1 MGFLSV
7 ADIVIMGIGC
17 VLLVGWLAIFV
28 SSKKYNSL
36 FEAIEEKEYPLKELY
51 SMGYAVMEMI
61 HYPYK
66 SKFDRK
72 LRSTLS
78 ILYEE
83 KFVEFYLRVTY
94 AQSISLAMLVLM
106 FSFILYGLSREI
118 AIFAICILMAGL
130 CVYYFLTLAE
140 KKIAQRSE
148 ELLSDFSEV
157 VSKLALL
164 TNAGMIMR
172 DAWNEVAFTRD
183 STIYNEMQKAYV
195 DMNNGVSEVEAI
207 RRFGLRCII
216 PEIKKFSSTIIQGL
230 EKGNSELAVMLQS
243 QSNEVW
249 GMKQQMVRRQG
260 AKANTKLML
269 PMFIMF
275 IGILIMIV
283 IPIFAN
289 LGV

>member
-1 MGFLSV
+1 MNFLTMT
-7 ADIVIMGIGC
+7 DIVIMGIGC
-17 VLLVGWLAIFV
+17 VVLGLWLIIIMV
-28 SSKKYNSL
+28 SNQYNEL
-36 FEAIEEKEYPLKELY
+36 FAGMDEHEYPLCQLY
-51 SMGYAVMEMI
+51 SMGYAVMELI

-72 LRSTLS
+72 LRSSLS

-83 KFVEFYLRVTY
+83 KYVEFYLRATY
-94 AQSISLAMLVLM
+94 AQSVSLAMLVLVAA
-106 FSFILYGLSREI
+106 FIMYGLTQEMM
-118 AIFAICILMAGL
+118 IFLVFVMLSGL
-130 CVYYFLTLAE
+130 CMYYYMTLAAT
-140 KKIAQRSE
+140 KISKRSD

-172 DAWNEVAFTRD
+172 EAWNEVAFTCDR
-183 STIYNEMQKAYV
+183 TIYTEMQLACA
-195 DMNNGVSEVEAI
+195 DMENGVSEVEAI
-207 RRFGLRCII
+207 RRFGVRCIL

-230 EKGNSELAVMLQS
+230 EKGNSELTMMLQN

-249 GMKQQMVRRQG
+249 NMKQQIIRRKG
-260 AKANTKLML
+260 AQANTKLMI

-283 IPIFAN
+283 VPIFTN